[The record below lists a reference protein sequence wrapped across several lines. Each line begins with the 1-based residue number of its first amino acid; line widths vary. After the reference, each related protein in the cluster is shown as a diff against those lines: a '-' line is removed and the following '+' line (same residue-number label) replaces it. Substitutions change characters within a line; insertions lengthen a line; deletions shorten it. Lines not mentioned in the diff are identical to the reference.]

1 MGLGIFRPGEGI
13 KTSPGGFQVGIET
26 HPTVSLST
34 LDSLQPCF
42 KTAPIRMNLQQPHV
56 GLAAMELWMVCSAA
70 HPITCMQCK

>member
-13 KTSPGGFQVGIET
+13 KTSLGGFQVGIET

-34 LDSLQPCF
+34 LDSLQRCF
-42 KTAPIRMNLQQPHV
+42 KTAPIWMNLQQPHV